1 MGERL
6 TGSVS
11 SSQSVRSSE
20 SHFSNK
26 LRAGALVCAARGGR
40 GRSGVQGYPWLL
52 KETDASLGYLRS
64 RLQKKLKR

>member
-6 TGSVS
+6 TGTVS

-26 LRAGALVCAARGGR
+26 LLGR
-40 GRSGVQGYPWLL
+40 GLCVQPGVAEGGQEF
-52 KETDASLGYLRS
+52 KVTLGYLR
-64 RLQKKLKR
+64 RQTPAWAT